1 MAQTS
6 FVLTALKYLLTLFG
20 MLRRS
25 ELTEPELQ
33 VLGQVLIIFDCLVIF
48 GGLACVA
55 AIFVLLKRSVKDLKN
70 IRDGVTPTS
79 AQQVVPKD
87 SKLIRKPSTRPTL
100 SMAHLQKAIN
110 HQKVKQVEEQSQDAR
125 AAAVKKLDER
135 HRLHKSRTKS
145 RLARRK
151 TKLSLGKS
159 KGVKIKPVAE
169 EKTDTTKMLNAAE
182 PPLQQQQPT
191 VQPPTEMD
199 TNEVQLHQK
208 STSDEQKSTLDEQ
221 SKQLRQQVEELRLLI
236 ASKVT
241 NEKVL
246 TKVFKKLDKDNNGSL
261 SPKEFQVLVKN
272 ITKKKPEPAL
282 IQGIFQT
289 AQTMRNDDTLA
300 LSNEEISLDTLRSF
314 LKVSAGQSG
323 K

>member
-1 MAQTS
+1 
-6 FVLTALKYLLTLFG
+6 

-25 ELTEPELQ
+25 DLTESELQ
-33 VLGQVLIIFDCLVIF
+33 VLGQVLIFFDCLVIF

-87 SKLIRKPSTRPTL
+87 SKLIRIPSTMPTL

-135 HRLHKSRTKS
+135 HRLHRSRTKS

-191 VQPPTEMD
+191 VQQPTEMD

-208 STSDEQKSTLDEQ
+208 STSDEQKSASDEQKSASDEQ
-221 SKQLRQQVEELRLLI
+221 SKQ
-236 ASKVT
+236 
-241 NEKVL
+241 
-246 TKVFKKLDKDNNGSL
+246 F
-261 SPKEFQVLVKN
+261 
-272 ITKKKPEPAL
+272 
-282 IQGIFQT
+282 
-289 AQTMRNDDTLA
+289 
-300 LSNEEISLDTLRSF
+300 
-314 LKVSAGQSG
+314 
-323 K
+323 

>member
-1 MAQTS
+1 
-6 FVLTALKYLLTLFG
+6 

-25 ELTEPELQ
+25 DLTESELQ
-33 VLGQVLIIFDCLVIF
+33 VLGQVLIFFDCLVIF

-87 SKLIRKPSTRPTL
+87 SKLIRIPSTMPTL

-135 HRLHKSRTKS
+135 HRLHRSRTKS

-169 EKTDTTKMLNAAE
+169 EKTDTTKMLNAPE
-182 PPLQQQQPT
+182 LPLQQQRPT
-191 VQPPTEMD
+191 VQQPTKMD

-208 STSDEQKSTLDEQ
+208 STSDEQKSASDEQKSASDEQ
-221 SKQLRQQVEELRLLI
+221 SKQ
-236 ASKVT
+236 
-241 NEKVL
+241 
-246 TKVFKKLDKDNNGSL
+246 F
-261 SPKEFQVLVKN
+261 
-272 ITKKKPEPAL
+272 
-282 IQGIFQT
+282 
-289 AQTMRNDDTLA
+289 
-300 LSNEEISLDTLRSF
+300 
-314 LKVSAGQSG
+314 
-323 K
+323 

>member
-1 MAQTS
+1 VAQTS

-25 ELTEPELQ
+25 DLTESELQ
-33 VLGQVLIIFDCLVIF
+33 ILGQVLIFFDCLVIF

-70 IRDGVTPTS
+70 IHNGATPTS
-79 AQQVVPKD
+79 AQQVVPKT
-87 SKLIRKPSTRPTL
+87 SHLNRKPSTRPTL

-135 HRLHKSRTKS
+135 HRHHKNRTKN
-145 RLARRK
+145 RLARR
-151 TKLSLGKS
+151 TEQSLGNSKS
-159 KGVKIKPVAE
+159 VKIKPVAE
-169 EKTDTTKMLNAAE
+169 EKTDTKDTKKMLNAAE
-182 PPLQQQQPT
+182 PLLQQQQPI
-191 VQPPTEMD
+191 VQQPTEIGFGCV
-199 TNEVQLHQK
+199 EKK
-208 STSDEQKSTLDEQ
+208 STSDEQ
-221 SKQLRQQVEELRLLI
+221 SKRLMQQVEELRLLI

-246 TKVFKKLDKDNNGSL
+246 IKVFEKLDKDNNGTL
-261 SPKEFQVLVKN
+261 SPKEFKVLVEN
-272 ITKKKPEPAL
+272 ITKTKAEPAL
-282 IQGIFQT
+282 IQGMWQT
-289 AQTMRNDDTLA
+289 AQTMRNDNTLA

-314 LKVSAGQSG
+314 LKVPAGKSG

>member
-1 MAQTS
+1 M
-6 FVLTALKYLLTLFG
+6 LTALKYLLTLFG

-25 ELTEPELQ
+25 DLTESELQ
-33 VLGQVLIIFDCLVIF
+33 ILGQVLIFFDCLVIF

-70 IRDGVTPTS
+70 IHDGGTPTS
-79 AQQVVPKD
+79 AQQVVPKT
-87 SKLIRKPSTRPTL
+87 SQLNRKPSTRPTL

-135 HRLHKSRTKS
+135 HRHHKNRTKN

-151 TKLSLGKS
+151 TEQSLGNSKS
-159 KGVKIKPVAE
+159 VKIKPVAE
-169 EKTDTTKMLNAAE
+169 EKTDTKDTKKMLNAAE
-182 PPLQQQQPT
+182 PPLQQQQPM
-191 VQPPTEMD
+191 VPQPTEID
-199 TNEVQLHQK
+199 FGCEEKK
-208 STSDEQKSTLDEQ
+208 STSDEQ
-221 SKQLRQQVEELRLLI
+221 SKRLMQQVEELRLLI

-246 TKVFKKLDKDNNGSL
+246 VKVFKKLDKDNNGTL
-261 SPKEFQVLVKN
+261 SPKEFKVLVKN
-272 ITKKKPEPAL
+272 ITKTKAEPAL
-282 IQGIFQT
+282 IQGIWQT
-289 AQTMRNDDTLA
+289 AQTMRNGNTLA

-314 LKVSAGQSG
+314 LKVPAGKSG